1 MSSSHTSTVVAK
13 MRCIESKVD
22 MYATTIRLQ
31 PVYAED
37 GPNKSWSKATP
48 SGEVTMQITN
58 PTAATFFRVGK
69 SYLVNFAETED

>member
-1 MSSSHTSTVVAK
+1 MSSSHTSAVVAK
-13 MRCIESKVD
+13 MRCIESKQD

-58 PTAATFFRVGK
+58 PPAATFFRVGK